1 MFAQRLV
8 HAAQLRSSVK
18 SSFCAQLRRNIR
30 TSSQKRALVGPPDP
44 VSNLRPVIYDEVE
57 SIPSWRK
64 RKGKGKEGDSV
75 VELGGGENTSSLVK
89 RKQATTSH
97 PYQLDEFSGDP
108 LDYQWRLERSRLD
121 AYNHAFWKDS
131 NTRFE
136 TAKQAVL
143 SSLPED
149 ASPETRE
156 AALSEFYGKWL
167 QQEHERLRGYSN
179 EWNRRNFGGIML
191 AARAAIS
198 QFRSRIFGNSKSQH
212 SSS

>member
-1 MFAQRLV
+1 MLARRLV
-8 HAAQLRSSVK
+8 HATQLRSLIK
-18 SSFCAQLRRNIR
+18 SDFFAQIRRSIR
-30 TSSQKRALVGPPDP
+30 TSSQKRALVGSPDP
-44 VSNLRPVIYDEVE
+44 VSNLRPVIYDDVE
-57 SIPSWRK
+57 SIPSRRK
-64 RKGKGKEGDSV
+64 RKGKGKEGDSDA
-75 VELGGGENTSSLVK
+75 ELGGETASSPVK
-89 RKQATTSH
+89 RTQATTSH

-149 ASPETRE
+149 APPEARE

-167 QQEHERLRGYSN
+167 QQEHERLRNYSN

>member
-1 MFAQRLV
+1 MFARRLV
-8 HAAQLRSSVK
+8 HAAWLRSLVK
-18 SSFCAQLRRNIR
+18 SGFCAQLRRNIR

-57 SIPSWRK
+57 SIPSLRK
-64 RKGKGKEGDSV
+64 RREKGKEGDSV
-75 VELGGGENTSSLVK
+75 AGGENTLSLAK
-89 RKQATTSH
+89 RTQATTSH

-121 AYNHAFWKDS
+121 AYNHAFWRDS

-149 ASPETRE
+149 ASPEARE

-167 QQEHERLRGYSN
+167 QQEHERLREYSN